1 MQNMILT
8 LDMAMTKVKFRE
20 ITQILWREWEA
31 YTNIE
36 DDALKYL
43 VDHTRH
49 IYLPNVKVLTNA
61 QKLVLKDF
69 KGLLEIGVEVK
80 KVI

>member
-1 MQNMILT
+1 MEKKT
-8 LDMAMTKVKFRE
+8 LNIDMAMTKVKFRE
-20 ITQILWREWEA
+20 LTQILWREWEA

-49 IYLPNVKVLTNA
+49 IYLPNVKVLTDA
-61 QKLVLKDF
+61 QKLILKDF

-80 KVI
+80 K